1 MTPTYDAT
9 VPDTATLIQQA
20 ALAEFREHGYERA
33 TVRGIAERAGVRIS
47 TLYAHISSKEDLFL
61 SIVAPVLERADSDL
75 AAIRASGAPLREQLQ
90 RAIVTAASAF
100 DAHGP
105 ELFIYLA
112 RLLPGPRACGP
123 GGAADVRGALGRA
136 ARGGA
141 RGGLLRADLDAKMIA
156 YGVLGMVNW
165 MHQWYRPGG
174 RLSAT
179 EIGEMFAAMVID
191 GLTSPGGAR

>member
-1 MTPTYDAT
+1 MYKSR
-9 VPDTATLIQQA
+9 VLPDTRTLIQQA
-20 ALAEFREHGYERA
+20 ALAEFREYGYERA

-75 AAIRASGAPLREQLQ
+75 AAIRASGAPLREQLH

-112 RLLPGPRACGP
+112 DFFPALERADP
-123 GGAADVRGALGRA
+123 A
-136 ARGGA
+136 ARQAYEA
-141 RGGLLRADLDAKMIA
+141 RWVELLEEGREAGLLRTDLDAKMVA

-191 GLTSPGGAR
+191 GLTSPDGTR